1 MWYTVHTQHVDQSM
15 HDSPYLLR
23 TLLHRQQCPK
33 CTAVHVY
40 ISVTLQ
46 ALFHSLAINVQC
58 PNQNARKPYS
68 TDNSAPMY
76 GLYILISAILSLDP
90 TFQLNCQCLD
100 FKSKTKCQ
108 KAVLHRQQCPNVWP
122 SYISAILSLDP
133 VFQIN
138 NNLSMSNTLLAN
150 FKQSKNKKAV
160 LQRENLHSH
169 SVSFQ
174 AFCKKYSYNSLA
186 VNQHEEITWCRLP
199 DANPMLT
206 RC

>member
-40 ISVTLQ
+40 ISATLQ
-46 ALFHSLAINVQC
+46 ALFHSLVINVQC
-58 PNQNARKPYS
+58 PNQNVRKPYS

-108 KAVLHRQQCPNVWP
+108 KAVLHRQQCPNVWL
-122 SYISAILSLDP
+122 YILVLYYPQTLFSRLIIICQCLIPYQLTLNKAKTRKLYSRERISTATVSPFRHFVKNIRAILWL
-133 VFQIN
+133 
-138 NNLSMSNTLLAN
+138 
-150 FKQSKNKKAV
+150 
-160 LQRENLHSH
+160 
-169 SVSFQ
+169 
-174 AFCKKYSYNSLA
+174 
-186 VNQHEEITWCRLP
+186 
-199 DANPMLT
+199 
-206 RC
+206 